1 MVHRLRKHY
10 ALYFLCLSS
19 LLLTSCHHRHSQE
32 NTERCLR
39 IGISYDPV
47 SIDPRCTYLKKDVS
61 LAKALYEGL
70 IRERVSNDVILGIA
84 EKYTV
89 SNEGYVYTFNLRN
102 TLWSNGDPLTA
113 YDFEESIKQIHT
125 KNLPISYHNLLYII
139 KNSKAIME
147 EGLPIEELGVKALD
161 AKTLEITLEHPSENF
176 IEMLAHPL
184 FFPVHRSLRE
194 HYANPKNQH
203 TYISNGPFSLSDV
216 QPQKHLKMQ
225 KNIHYY
231 DADKVKLD
239 TLVFTIMSDSHT
251 AAKCFRNNLID
262 VLGNPWI
269 AKIPQEMLN
278 NTPKEITHIHPVCS
292 TSLLIYNLNMPV
304 LQNKALRKALA
315 YAIDKESLLPL
326 LNSARIAHSFLPPEL
341 SEIHDQ
347 QVLSKEQREKK
358 PENTLKKQN
367 LLYQK
372 KNSRNSL
379 LFTLKNRAFFRS

>member
-194 HYANPKNQH
+194 H
-203 TYISNGPFSLSDV
+203 
-216 QPQKHLKMQ
+216 
-225 KNIHYY
+225 
-231 DADKVKLD
+231 
-239 TLVFTIMSDSHT
+239 
-251 AAKCFRNNLID
+251 
-262 VLGNPWI
+262 
-269 AKIPQEMLN
+269 
-278 NTPKEITHIHPVCS
+278 
-292 TSLLIYNLNMPV
+292 
-304 LQNKALRKALA
+304 
-315 YAIDKESLLPL
+315 
-326 LNSARIAHSFLPPEL
+326 
-341 SEIHDQ
+341 
-347 QVLSKEQREKK
+347 
-358 PENTLKKQN
+358 
-367 LLYQK
+367 
-372 KNSRNSL
+372 
-379 LFTLKNRAFFRS
+379 